1 MDSSFANLTRW
12 LLLASVALAAAYPA
26 QAQRARG
33 RPGQPILFSSADD
46 DNVSSNRPPLAPK
59 PPGSLGFANAIQ
71 SPDANLG
78 AASQT
83 GPLPEPPPP
92 AISPAQAQ
100 QMQRL
105 LDERKNW
112 ALLTPEQ
119 ILLPDRNA
127 LGQPK
132 NETVVAQFYERQ
144 DRLRTRTNNAN
155 YGGADSATRRGFS
168 GDQGPQ
174 MNPGVWT
181 PAGGRRIIR
190 R

>member
-119 ILLPDRNA
+119 ILASPRI
-127 LGQPK
+127 LGM
-132 NETVVAQFYERQ
+132 TRWASR
-144 DRLRTRTNNAN
+144 RTRRSWRNFMNGRTGCGPARTMPIMA
-155 YGGADSATRRGFS
+155 GRIRRRAGVFRATR
-168 GDQGPQ
+168 
-174 MNPGVWT
+174 
-181 PAGGRRIIR
+181 GRRWIR
-190 R
+190 VFGPPRRQAE